1 MNKSK
6 MLPYSFAGVY
16 QQLDCTCKTLYIGG
30 TKKKV
35 LTRTK
40 EHQQD
45 SSNGKWECSG
55 TAEHCLEC
63 HGQLNW
69 RNPNSNITDEK

>member
-1 MNKSK
+1 MGIETWTKVKKGILNIWQKNHFYFGRNLKNLICRNKSK

-16 QQLDCTCKTLYIGG
+16 QLDCTCKALYIGG

-40 EHQQD
+40 EHQ
-45 SSNGKWECSG
+45 
-55 TAEHCLEC
+55 
-63 HGQLNW
+63 
-69 RNPNSNITDEK
+69 